1 MTLAEVM
8 LIILFALLLLLG
20 RQYLDLDKAR
30 KTLQNYSAV
39 ISTGWSQNMSQAEV
53 DTLTGLIEETKKRQK
68 PDEEISETW
77 ETLTSNLEEDRN
89 KPDEESDAT
98 ELLNRLEAV
107 REETKKAK
115 EEKEE
120 AEKVADAA
128 QEELRK
134 ANELL
139 NRLEAVKEEA
149 KKAKEEKEEAE
160 KVADAAQRELRK
172 AKAGSP
178 PPCIFE
184 PGTGEKIKGSSVALG
199 AIYIN
204 EELIELVDINRKLLS
219 LNAVDFIGR
228 RVDYDTKVYDLISSW
243 PEDEPLTF
251 EEFSSLAQPIVEIGN
266 IDSDLKLKCMF
277 TMNYYDEA
285 GTSYDTIRLRF
296 LRYFLSQ
303 RKLSQNELSNFRRN

>member
-128 QEELRK
+128 QE
-134 ANELL
+134 
-139 NRLEAVKEEA
+139 
-149 KKAKEEKEEAE
+149 
-160 KVADAAQRELRK
+160 ELRK

>member
-1 MTLAEVM
+1 M
-8 LIILFALLLLLG
+8 
-20 RQYLDLDKAR
+20 DLDKA
-30 KTLQNYSAV
+30 KETLQSYATV
-39 ISTGWSQNMSQAEV
+39 IGANWSQNMSQKKV
-53 DTLTGLIEETKKRQK
+53 DALTGLIEETEKHQK
-68 PDEEISETW
+68 PDEEISDTW
-77 ETLTSNLEEDRN
+77 VTLTSSLEENRK
-89 KPDEESDAT
+89 KPDEGSDT
-98 ELLNRLEAV
+98 GVLLGRLDAAKK
-107 REETKKAK
+107 RAKKAEEGK
-115 EEKEE
+115 ED

-128 QEELRK
+128 QK
-134 ANELL
+134 
-139 NRLEAVKEEA
+139 
-149 KKAKEEKEEAE
+149 
-160 KVADAAQRELRK
+160 ELRK

-178 PPCIFE
+178 PPCLHE
-184 PGTGEKIKGSSVALG
+184 PGIGTNARGPSISLG

-204 EELIELVDINRKLLS
+204 TELIELVDINRRLLS

-285 GTSYDTIRLRF
+285 GTSYDTIKLRF

-303 RKLSQNELSNFRRN
+303 RKLSQDELSNFRRN